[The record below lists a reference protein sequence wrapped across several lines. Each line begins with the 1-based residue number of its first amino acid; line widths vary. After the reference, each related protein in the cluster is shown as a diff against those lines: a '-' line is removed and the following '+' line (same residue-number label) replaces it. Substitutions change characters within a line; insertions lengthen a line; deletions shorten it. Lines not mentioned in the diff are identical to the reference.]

1 MSDVQNNVADKDDAA
16 ASCEGSEETSSPAGE
31 ELDKAALLK
40 QKQKQKQAPV
50 NGTEADGQNGD
61 ASSPVEA
68 AASEPVA

>member
-1 MSDVQNNVADKDDAA
+1 MSDVQNNVTDKDDAA
-16 ASCEGSEETSSPAGE
+16 ASSEVTEEKSSPVVE

-40 QKQKQKQAPV
+40 QKQKQAPV
-50 NGTEADGQNGD
+50 NGTEADSQNGD